1 MLGAGISDGDILVVD
16 RSLSP
21 DNGSIIIAAI
31 NGEFTVKRLKLNG
44 KKVFLMPENPTY
56 SPIEVN
62 EKNKPEFFGVVT
74 YVIKRLEA

>member
-44 KKVFLMPENPTY
+44 KKVFLMPENPT
-56 SPIEVN
+56 
-62 EKNKPEFFGVVT
+62 
-74 YVIKRLEA
+74 